1 MRHIL
6 VIGSGKSTSYLFKYL
21 LEQSETENLHIT
33 VGDLDIENAKKMI
46 GNHKNATAITLD
58 VFDKNS
64 REDAVK
70 KADMA
75 ASIFDTPEG
84 DIVDASDM
92 MPDQTGE
99 EPEEESEEETEESET
114 ETEQEEE

>member
-1 MRHIL
+1 M
-6 VIGSGKSTSYLFKYL
+6 
-21 LEQSETENLHIT
+21 SETVETEVEN
-33 VGDLDIENAKKMI
+33 DIDVRDVENSNTEVIKAMMQQWSDGKLTDAQDTFNDILGKR
-46 GNHKNATAITLD
+46 ADDA
-58 VFDKNS
+58 V
-64 REDAVK
+64 AVK

-84 DIVDASDM
+84 DIVDASHM

-114 ETEQEEE
+114 ETEQEEEE

>member
-1 MRHIL
+1 M
-6 VIGSGKSTSYLFKYL
+6 
-21 LEQSETENLHIT
+21 SETVET
-33 VGDLDIENAKKMI
+33 EIENDI
-46 GNHKNATAITLD
+46 DVRDVENSNAEAIKAMMQQWSDGKLTDAQDTFNDILGKRAD
-58 VFDKNS
+58 DAI
-64 REDAVK
+64 AVK

-99 EPEEESEEETEESET
+99 EPEEETEESEEETEESET

>member
-1 MRHIL
+1 M
-6 VIGSGKSTSYLFKYL
+6 
-21 LEQSETENLHIT
+21 SETVET
-33 VGDLDIENAKKMI
+33 EIENDI
-46 GNHKNATAITLD
+46 DVRDVENSNAEAIKAMMQQWSDGKLTDAQDTFNDILGKRAD
-58 VFDKNS
+58 DAV
-64 REDAVK
+64 AVK

-99 EPEEESEEETEESET
+99 EPEEETEESEEETEESET